1 MAAKFDTAIPE
12 LVEICEGT
20 AGFGDVAKACL
31 VRDLRGR
38 VRLVLEAPEGFDLA
52 ALGGALHQ
60 RLGAWFCG
68 PVLSSKAGVPS
79 ERHLARTMLERAVA
93 WPGSWPR
100 TRVDAL
106 GAAVPI
112 GDRWCGYQ
120 RLLSKQAWLDSPA
133 RGGRWP
139 LDREHPAIVAF
150 YSFKGGVGRST
161 LLGVMAWQLAHSG
174 RRVVCIDLD
183 LEAPGLAGLLQ
194 ANAEESVIDHL
205 LSHAATGQL
214 PGDDPVSW
222 VTLHGAEIGVVVAGR
237 MDRSYIEKL
246 GRLDYLGT
254 AAADDSP
261 VARALGVLLERIR
274 GQHRPDMI
282 LLDCRAGLHDLGG
295 LSLTDVAQ
303 VDVLVGRDTPQGR
316 EGLALTLEVLGA
328 RRPEAT
334 QRVLVAQTMVPLP
347 LEGEVAR
354 ATQAR
359 FRSAMYEACS
369 RTLYATLDEMPAEDD
384 EQVAH
389 FPWPVGL
396 YDEVAACE
404 HLGEVS
410 PGTLE
415 NAAYA
420 AIRRRIEALAAPE
433 AEPAELEDDDGDA
446 E

>member
-12 LVEICEGT
+12 LVDVCEGT
-20 AGFGDVAKACL
+20 AGFGDVARACL

-38 VRLVLEAPEGFDLA
+38 VRLVLDAPEDFDLA
-52 ALGGALHQ
+52 ALEAALSQ
-60 RLGAWFCG
+60 RLGSWFCG
-68 PVLSSKAGVPS
+68 PVLNRTAGGHS
-79 ERHLARTMLERAVA
+79 ERRLAEAMLERAGD
-93 WPGSWPR
+93 WPGSWPT

-106 GAAVPI
+106 GAPVPI
-112 GDRWCGYQ
+112 GEPWRGYQ

-133 RGGRWP
+133 RGGLWP
-139 LDREHPAIVAF
+139 LDRRHPAIVAF

-161 LLGVMAWQLAHSG
+161 LLGVMAWQMAQAG
-174 RRVVCIDLD
+174 RKVVCLDLD

-194 ANAEESVIDHL
+194 ADAEESVIDHL

-214 PGDDPVSW
+214 PTEDPVTW
-222 VTLHGAEIGVVVAGR
+222 VTVRGATIGVVVAGR
-237 MDRSYIEKL
+237 TDRSYIEKL

-254 AAADDSP
+254 AAAGDSP
-261 VARALGVLLERIR
+261 VARALGVLLDRIR
-274 GQHRPDMI
+274 GQHQPDAI

-295 LSLTDVAQ
+295 LSLTDVAH

-328 RRPEAT
+328 RRPPET

-359 FRSAMYEACS
+359 FCSAMYEACS
-369 RTLYATLDEMPAEDD
+369 RTLYAPLDEIPAEDD

-410 PGTLE
+410 PGTLK
-415 NAAYA
+415 NAAFS
-420 AIRRRIEALAAPE
+420 AIQSRLEALAAPE
-433 AEPAELEDDDGDA
+433 GEPAGPEDDDGEA